1 MSTPSDEIVIQVHE
15 LSNQL
20 LQVLGNAPTHIALNA
35 LITAYLNA
43 AKQRGCLNQVA
54 GACNAMS
61 KAAAHLQSESN
72 EKPAH
77 MYVADAPPS
86 SSLH

>member
-1 MSTPSDEIVIQVHE
+1 MSMPSDEIVIQVHE

-35 LITAYLNA
+35 LMTAYLNA
-43 AKQRGCLNQVA
+43 AKQRGCLDQVA
-54 GACNAMS
+54 GACNAMA
-61 KAAAHLQSESN
+61 KAALHLLSESN
-72 EKPAH
+72 ERPAH
-77 MYVADAPPS
+77 MHVADAPPT

>member
-1 MSTPSDEIVIQVHE
+1 MSKPSDEIIIQVHE

-35 LITAYLNA
+35 LMTAYLNA
-43 AKQRGCLNQVA
+43 AKQRGCLDQVA
-54 GACNAMS
+54 GACNSMA
-61 KAAAHLQSESN
+61 KAALHLLSESN
-72 EKPAH
+72 ERPAH
-77 MYVADAPPS
+77 MHVADAPPT